1 VRGFSEPASPELV
14 FPTKPGAERRRS
26 RNPRTCEPRT
36 CGPVGD
42 IAIALRK
49 RNCYSD
55 RLMAHAEGWLL
66 LVHQL
71 PPKPLYL
78 RAQVRRRLAQVGAL
92 PLKNSVYVLPDRNDC
107 LEDLQWIAQEAAA
120 GGGEACVCRV
130 EFIDGV
136 SPAELKARF
145 QAATDE
151 RLTAHKVLL
160 AQRLAQ
166 VRRRKTVSSAGTDPL
181 RLQRQVD
188 EALRTDFFASDVG
201 TEVRTLMTA
210 IKSAIAQSARKAQ
223 PPAKPASSLKGRVW
237 VTRRDPH
244 IDRLATAWLIRRFVD
259 PAARFRFV
267 DRSGGPA
274 RPEERSFDMTG
285 ADFTHEGDRC
295 SFETMCARLGLTDPA
310 LRELAEIVHDLD
322 LKDNKFG
329 RADAAGVQRL
339 VDGLSASY
347 PDSGT
352 RTIAALPLFDAL
364 FASFG
369 GRLPKPGARQPK
381 RDVTRRKGRASR

>member
-1 VRGFSEPASPELV
+1 MA
-14 FPTKPGAERRRS
+14 
-26 RNPRTCEPRT
+26 
-36 CGPVGD
+36 PVT
-42 IAIALRK
+42 
-49 RNCYSD
+49 
-55 RLMAHAEGWLL
+55 GWLL

-92 PLKNSVYVLPDRNDC
+92 PLKNSVYVLPDRNTC
-107 LEDLQWIAQEAAA
+107 LEDFQWIAQEAAA

-136 SPAELKARF
+136 SSDELKKRF
-145 QAATDE
+145 QAATDD
-151 RLTAHKVLL
+151 LLKGHKVVL
-160 AQRLAQ
+160 AQRLAETRQ
-166 VRRRKTVSSAGTDPL
+166 RKTAAIGGSDLL
-181 RLQRQVD
+181 RMQRQVD
-188 EALRTDFFASDVG
+188 EALRNDFFASD
-201 TEVRTLMTA
+201 TASEVRTLMTA
-210 IKSAIAQSARKAQ
+210 IKTAIAKNALPSRA
-223 PPAKPASSLKGRVW
+223 PGPSPNSLKGRVW

-267 DRSGGPA
+267 DPSGGPT

-285 ADFTHEGDRC
+285 ADFTHEGERC
-295 SFETMCARLGLTDPA
+295 SFETMCGRLGLDDPA
-310 LRELAEIVHDLD
+310 IGELAEIVHDLD

-339 VDGLSASY
+339 VDGLSASH

-369 GRLPKPGARQPK
+369 GRLPKPGTRARRSVARK
-381 RDVTRRKGRASR
+381 KGRPRR

>member
-1 VRGFSEPASPELV
+1 MGD
-14 FPTKPGAERRRS
+14 PG
-26 RNPRTCEPRT
+26 
-36 CGPVGD
+36 
-42 IAIALRK
+42 
-49 RNCYSD
+49 
-55 RLMAHAEGWLL
+55 GWLL

-107 LEDLQWIAQEAAA
+107 LEDFQWIAQEATA

-136 SPAELKARF
+136 SPDELKTRF

-151 RLTAHKVLL
+151 RLKEHKVLL
-160 AQRLAQ
+160 ARRLAD
-166 VRRRKTVSSAGTDPL
+166 VRRRKTGSSGGSDLL

-188 EALRTDFFASDVG
+188 EALRADFFASDVA

-210 IKSAIAQSARKAQ
+210 IKSAIAKSSARSQRRGRSAG
-223 PPAKPASSLKGRVW
+223 SLKGRVW

-267 DRSGGPA
+267 DPSGGATRPA
-274 RPEERSFDMTG
+274 ERSFDMTG

-310 LRELAEIVHDLD
+310 IGELAEIVHDLD
-322 LKDNKFG
+322 LKDSKFG

-339 VDGLSASY
+339 VDGLSLSY

-369 GRLPKPGARQPK
+369 GRLPKLRAGPLH
-381 RDVTRRKGRASR
+381 RDATRRKVRAQR

>member
-1 VRGFSEPASPELV
+1 
-14 FPTKPGAERRRS
+14 
-26 RNPRTCEPRT
+26 
-36 CGPVGD
+36 
-42 IAIALRK
+42 
-49 RNCYSD
+49 
-55 RLMAHAEGWLL
+55 MAPAEGWLL

-107 LEDLQWIAQEAAA
+107 LEDLQWIAQEAVA

-151 RLTAHKVLL
+151 RLKEHKVLL
-160 AQRLAQ
+160 AQRLAD
-166 VRRRKTVSSAGTDPL
+166 VRRRKTASHGADLL
-181 RLQRQVD
+181 RIQRQLD

-210 IKSAIAQSARKAQ
+210 IRSAIARSARKSQ
-223 PPAKPASSLKGRVW
+223 PPARSASSLKGRVW

-267 DRSGGPA
+267 DRSGGPTRA
-274 RPEERSFDMTG
+274 AERSFDMTG
-285 ADFTHEGDRC
+285 ADFTHEGERC

-310 LRELAEIVHDLD
+310 LGELAEIVHDLD

-339 VDGLSASY
+339 VDGLSASH

-369 GRLPKPGARQPK
+369 GRLPKP
-381 RDVTRRKGRASR
+381 TRAPR

>member
-1 VRGFSEPASPELV
+1 
-14 FPTKPGAERRRS
+14 
-26 RNPRTCEPRT
+26 
-36 CGPVGD
+36 
-42 IAIALRK
+42 
-49 RNCYSD
+49 
-55 RLMAHAEGWLL
+55 MARPDGWLL

-78 RAQVRRRLAQVGAL
+78 RAQVRRRLTQVGAL
-92 PLKNSVYVLPDRNDC
+92 PLKNSVYVLPDRNEC
-107 LEDLQWIAQEAAA
+107 LEDFQWIAQEATA

-136 SPAELKARF
+136 SPDELKARF
-145 QAATDE
+145 RAATDE
-151 RLTAHKVLL
+151 RLKGYKVLL
-160 AQRLAQ
+160 AQRLAA
-166 VRRRKTVSSAGTDPL
+166 VRGRKTRSSGESDL
-181 RLQRQVD
+181 VRLQRQID
-188 EALRTDFFASDVG
+188 EALRTDFFASDLA

-210 IKSAIAQSARKAQ
+210 IRTAIAKSAAKSQPSGPSAG
-223 PPAKPASSLKGRVW
+223 SLKGRVW

-267 DRSGGPA
+267 DPSGA
-274 RPEERSFDMTG
+274 ATRPEERSFDMTG

-295 SFETMCARLGLTDPA
+295 SFETMCARLGLTHPA
-310 LRELAEIVHDLD
+310 IGELAEIVHDLD

-339 VDGLSASY
+339 VDGLSASH

-369 GRLPKPGARQPK
+369 GQLPRSRAR
-381 RDVTRRKGRASR
+381 RAQR